1 MGGLAR
7 RRAAK
12 DAQRAQ
18 NLYQAAMLEWTAV
31 DGALADFAAR
41 AKTFEGGIATDTQ
54 DLTLQV
60 KGDERVFAIVQN
72 CGLVEA
78 RRSPGSF
85 QGGSQ
90 GFSFPVGKTGIRYR
104 VGGTRG
110 TFTPGTEH
118 PSVVD
123 TGVATVTDRRVVFQG
138 PLQSRE
144 WQFSKLLGYQHFD
157 VPTWTA
163 IQVSNR
169 QKTSGIQYDR
179 GSAAEIQ
186 LRIELALAHFQ
197 GRVEQLIGQL
207 EAEAARHHSER
218 PVAPSSIAD
227 IGSKG

>member
-1 MGGLAR
+1 MGWLAR

-31 DGALADFAAR
+31 DDALADFAAR

-72 CGLVEA
+72 CGLVVA

-110 TFTPGTEH
+110 TFTPGVSTH
-118 PSVVD
+118 PSSTPEWSRSPTDGSCSRGRFNHGSGSFRSCWD
-123 TGVATVTDRRVVFQG
+123 TSTSMYQRGQPFRCPIGRRRQESNTTG
-138 PLQSRE
+138 ARPPR
-144 WQFSKLLGYQHFD
+144 FSSGSSLRSLTFK
-157 VPTWTA
+157 A
-163 IQVSNR
+163 ESNSSLANSR
-169 QKTSGIQYDR
+169 QKRPDTTRNARSP
-179 GSAAEIQ
+179 
-186 LRIELALAHFQ
+186 ALD
-197 GRVEQLIGQL
+197 
-207 EAEAARHHSER
+207 S
-218 PVAPSSIAD
+218 
-227 IGSKG
+227 